1 MIDIGIDLEE
11 LSGVVSRT
19 VGREVRLEPLKVRCT
34 YPVFKGDG
42 IFVKVGP
49 KAEWEQTKR
58 LQETLGDCGLMPK
71 LLVTEPIEYLGYAV
85 FIGEWRES
93 KIVFPED
100 FNGAQ
105 IESFAAGCVEL
116 SAKLQ
121 KAGRGSAAVPPETED
136 YEVVR
141 GYVSRHPFVGRLIAP
156 LVAIPESERT
166 FGARTPAVVH
176 GDFHAK
182 NFAFDGDRFSTVY
195 DFDKLR
201 PGLACG
207 DLVNALVERYSLL
220 SMPEAKRRRLDEVA
234 RRIFARQPWPREELA
249 VIANLL
255 RLQFAANRIR
265 KHPASFWV
273 AFDILRRDRRIRR
286 IFDIID
292 ENDY

>member
-1 MIDIGIDLEE
+1 MIDIQIDRAKLET
-11 LSGVVSRT
+11 L
-19 VGREVRLEPLKVRCT
+19 VGTALGSPVRLAPLKVRCT

-58 LQETLGDCGLMPK
+58 LQESLGDCGLMPK
-71 LLVTEPIEYLGYAV
+71 LLVTEPIGYFGYAV
-85 FIGEWRES
+85 FIGEWRDA

-100 FNGAQ
+100 FNDAQ
-105 IESFAAGCVEL
+105 IESFVAGCVEL

-121 KAGRGSAAVPPETED
+121 KAGCGSATVQPETED

-141 GYVSRHPFVGRLIAP
+141 GYVSRHPFVGRLIAS

-166 FGARTPAVVH
+166 FGARTSAVVH

-201 PGLACG
+201 QGLACG

-234 RRIFARQPWPREELA
+234 RRIFARQPWPRDEL
-249 VIANLL
+249 VVVANIL
-255 RLQFAANRIR
+255 RLQYAARRIR
-265 KHPASFWV
+265 KHPDSVWI
-273 AFDILRRDRRIRR
+273 AFDVLRRDRRIRR
-286 IFDIID
+286 IMRV
-292 ENDY
+292 

>member
-1 MIDIGIDLEE
+1 MIDIRTDSAELEA
-11 LSGVVSRT
+11 L
-19 VGREVRLEPLKVRCT
+19 VGTALGRPVRLEPLKVRCT

-85 FIGEWRES
+85 FIGEWRDA

-100 FNGAQ
+100 FNDAQ
-105 IESFAAGCVEL
+105 IESFVAGCVEL

-121 KAGRGSAAVPPETED
+121 KAGCVAATVPPETED

-141 GYVSRHPFVGRLIAP
+141 GYVSRHPFVGRLIAS
-156 LVAIPESERT
+156 LAAIPETDRT
-166 FGARTPAVVH
+166 FRARTLASVH

-201 PGLACG
+201 SGLACG
-207 DLVNALVERYSLL
+207 DFVNALIERYSLL
-220 SMPEAKRRRLDEVA
+220 SMPRRKRRRLAEVTRKLLA
-234 RRIFARQPWPREELA
+234 LQPWPRVEL
-249 VIANLL
+249 VIVANLL

-265 KHPASFWV
+265 KHPDSAWV
-273 AFDILRRDRRIRR
+273 AFDIFRRDRRIRA
-286 IFDIID
+286 IFDIL
-292 ENDY
+292 